1 MPVLSIIG
9 WIIIGFLA
17 GALSGLVVRNRT
29 AGGCL
34 ANILI
39 GVLGGVLGG
48 FLARE
53 LLNKERHLRLDQ
65 RLHRR
70 LCGRGHRALAARTGV
85 TARPLLRAAR
95 QPARPLGYFF
105 LGGRVSA

>member
-1 MPVLSIIG
+1 MPEFTGIGVIG

-39 GVLGGVLGG
+39 GILGGIVGGILAKSLFNQSEVAGWIGAFVVAFVGAVIIRWLLG
-48 FLARE
+48 LA
-53 LLNKERHLRLDQ
+53 D
-65 RLHRR
+65 RR
-70 LCGRGHRALAARTGV
+70 
-85 TARPLLRAAR
+85 
-95 QPARPLGYFF
+95 
-105 LGGRVSA
+105 

>member
-53 LLNKERHLRLDQ
+53 LLNKEDIYGWISAFIVAFVGAVIVRW
-65 RLHRR
+65 
-70 LCGRGHRALAARTGV
+70 
-85 TARPLLRAAR
+85 LLG
-95 QPARPLGYFF
+95 L
-105 LGGRVSA
+105 VSPRDRY

>member
-1 MPVLSIIG
+1 MPTLDILG

-17 GALSGLVVRNRT
+17 GALSGLVVRDRT

-39 GVLGGVLGG
+39 GILGGLVGG

-53 LLNKERHLRLDQ
+53 LLDKQQVTGWIAAFVVAFVGAVIVRFLLS
-65 RLHRR
+65 LVGPRR
-70 LCGRGHRALAARTGV
+70 D
-85 TARPLLRAAR
+85 
-95 QPARPLGYFF
+95 
-105 LGGRVSA
+105 

>member
-34 ANILI
+34 ANVLI
-39 GVLGGVLGG
+39 GVLGGLLGG
-48 FLARE
+48 FLARQFLNQNDIYGWISAFIVAFVGAVIVRW
-53 LLNKERHLRLDQ
+53 LLGL
-65 RLHRR
+65 
-70 LCGRGHRALAARTGV
+70 
-85 TARPLLRAAR
+85 
-95 QPARPLGYFF
+95 
-105 LGGRVSA
+105 VSPRDRY

>member
-1 MPVLSIIG
+1 MPVLGIIG

-17 GALSGLVVRNRT
+17 GALSGLVVRDRT

-39 GVLGGVLGG
+39 GVLGGIVGG

-53 LLNKERHLRLDQ
+53 FFNVEQVYEWLSALVVAFVGAVIVRWVL
-65 RLHRR
+65 
-70 LCGRGHRALAARTGV
+70 ALAGPR
-85 TARPLLRAAR
+85 R
-95 QPARPLGYFF
+95 Y
-105 LGGRVSA
+105 

>member
-1 MPVLSIIG
+1 MTDLPEFTGIGLIG

-39 GVLGGVLGG
+39 GVLGGIVGGILAKQFFSQSEIAGWIGAFVVAFVGAVIIRWLLG
-48 FLARE
+48 LA
-53 LLNKERHLRLDQ
+53 D
-65 RLHRR
+65 RR
-70 LCGRGHRALAARTGV
+70 
-85 TARPLLRAAR
+85 
-95 QPARPLGYFF
+95 
-105 LGGRVSA
+105 

>member
-1 MPVLSIIG
+1 MPEFTGIGFIG

-39 GVLGGVLGG
+39 GILGGIVGGILAKALFNQSEVAGWIGAFVVAFVGAVIIRWLLG
-48 FLARE
+48 LA
-53 LLNKERHLRLDQ
+53 D
-65 RLHRR
+65 RR
-70 LCGRGHRALAARTGV
+70 
-85 TARPLLRAAR
+85 
-95 QPARPLGYFF
+95 
-105 LGGRVSA
+105 

>member
-1 MPVLSIIG
+1 MPEFTGIGWIG

-39 GVLGGVLGG
+39 GILGGIVGGLLAKNLFNQSEIAGWIGAFVVAFIGAVIIRWLLG
-48 FLARE
+48 LA
-53 LLNKERHLRLDQ
+53 D
-65 RLHRR
+65 RR
-70 LCGRGHRALAARTGV
+70 
-85 TARPLLRAAR
+85 
-95 QPARPLGYFF
+95 
-105 LGGRVSA
+105 